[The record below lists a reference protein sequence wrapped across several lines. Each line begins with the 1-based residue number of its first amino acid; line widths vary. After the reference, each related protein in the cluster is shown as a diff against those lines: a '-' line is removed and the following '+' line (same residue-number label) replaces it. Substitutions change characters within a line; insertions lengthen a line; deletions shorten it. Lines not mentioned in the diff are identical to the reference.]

1 MELRAKEPE
10 SKPIDSVMSN
20 SPQVAPQINENYV
33 TKNDLNDMFSKLNK
47 QINPDSALSPEV
59 RSVVKAVED
68 VQGLRNALKDP
79 TSMGIEQATSSLV
92 TNLLSNALNNIS
104 GTNQPAAV
112 QKPLLHGLAE
122 IATHNISANL
132 PQVLDSLKTALGTE
146 RLQKGY
152 DAGVKYIESK
162 QPDNFVNTVLSLDEN
177 NDEHVTYY
185 AQQMGYTDFNKA
197 KSILIEHKV
206 TLYQEQQEYQ
216 NIQQGEN
223 QQYSTNDDINTQQH
237 NNQQQNEQQYI
248 EEQQNEQQYVEQMH
262 VEQPQNINNEEK
274 FEVPTKIHINNDKI
288 KLKAIDESI
297 SVETDKEINID
308 TDKKTDEKINDMSEE
323 IDEIFDELTS

>member
-1 MELRAKEPE
+1 MELRAKKPE
-10 SKPIDSVMSN
+10 SKQANDIISN
-20 SPQVAPQINENYV
+20 PPQVVPQVNDSYV

-68 VQGLRNALKDP
+68 VQGLRDALKDP
-79 TSMGIEQATSSLV
+79 TSIGIEQATSSLV
-92 TNLLSNALNNIS
+92 TTVLGNALNNMS
-104 GTNQPAAV
+104 GVNQPAAV

-132 PQVLDSLKTALGTE
+132 PQVLDSLKTVLGTE
-146 RLQKGY
+146 RIQQGY

-197 KSILIEHKV
+197 KNILIEHKV

-216 NIQQGEN
+216 NIQQGKN
-223 QQYSTNDDINTQQH
+223 QQYSTNEDT
-237 NNQQQNEQQYI
+237 NEPR
-248 EEQQNEQQYVEQMH
+248 QNEQQYVEKQQYVNPQVV
-262 VEQPQNINNEEK
+262 VESSHIEQLQSINNESK

-288 KLKAIDESI
+288 KLKVVDENI
-297 SVETDKEINID
+297 NETDN
-308 TDKKTDEKINDMSEE
+308 KKSDEEINDMSEE
-323 IDEIFDELTS
+323 IDEIFNELTA

>member
-1 MELRAKEPE
+1 MELRVKKPE
-10 SKPIDSVMSN
+10 SKQIANIISN
-20 SPQVAPQINENYV
+20 SPQVVPQVNDGYV

-68 VQGLRNALKDP
+68 VQGLKNALKDP
-79 TSMGIEQATSSLV
+79 TSMGIEQATSDLV
-92 TNLLSNALNNIS
+92 TTVLGNALSNMS
-104 GTNQPAAV
+104 GVNQQAAAP
-112 QKPLLHGLAE
+112 KPLLHGLAE

-132 PQVLDSLKTALGTE
+132 PQVLEGLKSVLGTE
-146 RLQKGY
+146 RIQQGY

-162 QPDNFVNTVLSLDEN
+162 QSDNFVNTVLSLDEN

-206 TLYQEQQEYQ
+206 ALYQEQQEYQ

-223 QQYSTNDDINTQQH
+223 QQYSANENISKP
-237 NNQQQNEQQYI
+237 QQNEQQYI
-248 EEQQNEQQYVEQMH
+248 EEQ
-262 VEQPQNINNEEK
+262 PQNINNETK
-274 FEVPTKIHINNDKI
+274 SEVPTKIHVNNDKI
-288 KLKAIDESI
+288 KLKVVDKNITEKTNEKIDDMNE
-297 SVETDKEINID
+297 EIN
-308 TDKKTDEKINDMSEE
+308 
-323 IDEIFDELTS
+323 EIFDELTA